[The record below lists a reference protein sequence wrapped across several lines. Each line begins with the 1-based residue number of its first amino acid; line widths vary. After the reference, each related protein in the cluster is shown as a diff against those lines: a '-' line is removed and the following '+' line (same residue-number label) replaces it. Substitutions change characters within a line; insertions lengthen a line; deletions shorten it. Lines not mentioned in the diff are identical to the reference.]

1 MRSEPS
7 VRRALDDRSAA
18 YELHRVARF
27 RLEGGAELAW
37 ELDGRIAVERE
48 RPGGVR
54 MEARQVWRIA
64 DGPAPVEVRLQM
76 EQTLDETALRADV
89 ALGGRPFFARVWR
102 LDLSTAPWRFA
113 R

>member
-1 MRSEPS
+1 
-7 VRRALDDRSAA
+7 
-18 YELHRVARF
+18 
-27 RLEGGAELAW
+27 
-37 ELDGRIAVERE
+37 
-48 RPGGVR
+48 